1 MRFYDDL
8 YVGDKAAGKID
19 KILKAISDRKIVY
32 DVYLITTADNP
43 MDNLDIYQANIFLQK
58 HFDNK
63 DLLVVGIAK
72 GKAESRELLARI
84 IRDCYNETGDY
95 KLRDYFISKM

>member
-8 YVGDKAAGKID
+8 YVGDKAANNINKII
-19 KILKAISDRKIVY
+19 KNIENKKLLY

-43 MDNLDIYQANIFLQK
+43 VDNLDIYQANIFIQK

-72 GKAESRELLARI
+72 GKSESRDLLGRI
-84 IRDCYNETGDY
+84 VKDCYDETGDY
-95 KLRDYFISKM
+95 KLRDFFLGKM